1 MKRIRLNAMVDL
13 LAFPVLLLSLF
24 AGIIPWKVLPSG
36 GGPRASRETAH
47 ALFLGL
53 ARGEWRDLHVY
64 ASLALGGLVLIH
76 LLLHWRWILC
86 LPRLFS
92 RAAHSGRC
100 PTEGVGPV
108 GDAHQLERT

>member
-1 MKRIRLNAMVDL
+1 MKRIRLNAIVDL

-36 GGPRASRETAH
+36 GPRASRETAH
-47 ALFLGL
+47 TLFLGL

-76 LLLHWRWILC
+76 LLLHWRWVLC

-92 RAAHSGRC
+92 RAARSGRC
-100 PTEGVGPV
+100 SPEAVSRAR
-108 GDAHQLERT
+108 DARQLEHT